1 VCRLINSKHL
11 RVIDMYTKG
20 AKEYSQ
26 IGLQTEVM
34 EADPHKLIQLLLEG
48 ALTRL
53 AMAKSFIEQKKYEA
67 RNEKIGAAIDII
79 CALQESLDHE
89 RGGDISGNLER
100 LYDYMTRRLFDANRL
115 NDQDIVTEVMSLLLE
130 IKAGWEGIRESYVEL
145 KNQGKVAASAVS
157 SGSLSA

>member
-1 VCRLINSKHL
+1 
-11 RVIDMYTKG
+11 MYTKG

-26 IGLQTEVM
+26 ISLQTEVM

-53 AMAKSFIEQKKYEA
+53 AMAKNFIEQKNHEA
-67 RNEKIGAAIDII
+67 KNEKIGRTIDII

-89 RGGDISGNLER
+89 RGGQVSGNLER

-115 NDQDIVTEVMSLLLE
+115 NDNDIINEVMSLLLE
-130 IKAGWEGIRESYVEL
+130 VKAGWEGIRSSYEDL
-145 KNQGKVAASAVS
+145 KSQGKVKTMAAKSM
-157 SGSLSA
+157 LSI

>member
-1 VCRLINSKHL
+1 
-11 RVIDMYTKG
+11 MYTKG

-26 IGLQTEVM
+26 VSLQTEVM

-53 AMAKSFIEQKKYEA
+53 AMAKNSMEKKDIEG
-67 RNEKIGAAIDII
+67 RNEKIGRAIDII

-89 RGGDISGNLER
+89 RGGEISTNLER

-115 NDQDIVTEVMSLLLE
+115 NDVDMVNEVMGLLLE
-130 IKAGWEGIRESYVEL
+130 VKAGWEGIRDSYEEMR
-145 KNQGKVAASAVS
+145 NQGKFSDETQKSSVS
-157 SGSLSA
+157 V

>member
-1 VCRLINSKHL
+1 
-11 RVIDMYTKG
+11 MYTKG

-26 IGLQTEVM
+26 VGLQTEVM

-53 AMAKSFIEQKKYEA
+53 AMAKKFIEEKKYES
-67 RNEKIGAAIDII
+67 RNEKIGSAIDII

-89 RGGDISGNLER
+89 RGGDISSNLER

-115 NDQDIVTEVMSLLLE
+115 NDQEPVNEVMSLLLE
-130 IKAGWEGIRESYVEL
+130 VKAGWEGIREGYVEL
-145 KNQGKVAASAVS
+145 KSQGKVAHKKAG
-157 SGSLSA
+157 GSLSV

>member
-1 VCRLINSKHL
+1 
-11 RVIDMYTKG
+11 MYTKG

-26 IGLQTEVM
+26 ISLQTEVM

-53 AMAKSFIEQKKYEA
+53 SMAKNHIEKKDFA
-67 RNEKIGAAIDII
+67 AKNEKIGRAIDII

-100 LYDYMTRRLFDANRL
+100 LYDYMTRRLFEANTL
-115 NDQDIVTEVMSLLLE
+115 NDSDVINEVMGLLSE
-130 IKAGWEGIRESYVEL
+130 VKSGWEGIRASYEEI
-145 KNQGKVAASAVS
+145 KGQGKFEEKPTQSH
-157 SGSLSA
+157 LSV

>member
-1 VCRLINSKHL
+1 
-11 RVIDMYTKG
+11 MYTKG

-26 IGLQTEVM
+26 VSLQTEVM

-53 AMAKSFIEQKKYEA
+53 AMAKNSMEQKDIEG
-67 RNEKIGAAIDII
+67 RNEKIGRAIDII

-89 RGGDISGNLER
+89 QGGEISTNLER

-115 NDQDIVTEVMSLLLE
+115 NDVDMVNEVMGLLLE
-130 IKAGWEGIRESYVEL
+130 VKSGWEGIRDSYEEMR
-145 KNQGKVAASAVS
+145 NQGKFKEDNQKSSVS
-157 SGSLSA
+157 V

>member
-1 VCRLINSKHL
+1 
-11 RVIDMYTKG
+11 MYTKG

-26 IGLQTEVM
+26 VSLQTEVM

-53 AMAKSFIEQKKYEA
+53 AMAKNCMEQKDIEG
-67 RNEKIGAAIDII
+67 RNEKIGRAIDII

-89 RGGDISGNLER
+89 QGGEISTNLER

-115 NDQDIVTEVMSLLLE
+115 NDVDMVNEVMGLLLE
-130 IKAGWEGIRESYVEL
+130 VKSGWEGIRDSYEEMR
-145 KNQGKVAASAVS
+145 NQGKFKEDNQKSSVS
-157 SGSLSA
+157 V